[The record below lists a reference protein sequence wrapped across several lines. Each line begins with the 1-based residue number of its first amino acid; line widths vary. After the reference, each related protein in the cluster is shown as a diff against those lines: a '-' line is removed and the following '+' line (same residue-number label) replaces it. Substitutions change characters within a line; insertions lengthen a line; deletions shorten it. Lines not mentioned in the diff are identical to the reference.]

1 MRDRGKSNNN
11 RWSVG
16 PLDDQDYNNV
26 YKLIVRNNTNNAE
39 SENISSSTTRKSSV
53 NIAPSKPSRKDIS
66 SSHLNKINGLQ
77 SAETSSTV
85 SQSSEKTFS
94 VVSQNSHQSQYNGG
108 HYHPT
113 GEQSKENQKRERSTT
128 RRNGQVNRSSS
139 RVSSASS
146 MVRWPFQKV
155 KNMGSNM
162 SLGVTKKGEKI

>member
-26 YKLIVRNNTNNAE
+26 YKLIVRNNTNSAE
-39 SENISSSTTRKSSV
+39 SENIASSTTRKSSV

-66 SSHLNKINGLQ
+66 SHLNKINSLQ

-85 SQSSEKTFS
+85 SLSSEKTFS

-108 HYHPT
+108 HYHPS
-113 GEQSKENQKRERSTT
+113 EQIKENQKRERSTT

-146 MVRWPFQKV
+146 IVRWPFQKV

-162 SLGVTKKGEKI
+162 SLSVTNKGEKI